1 MPGLMTQLEIGPL
14 TLRNRIV
21 MPPMANNKAT
31 HDGDVTE
38 QLIQHYL
45 KFASFLGL
53 LIVEHAYVSRA
64 GRLHPNQLAISD
76 MANGP
81 GLTRLVAAL
90 RQTRV
95 PAAIQITHGGGRTA
109 EEATGAPP
117 LGPSA
122 LLQPRAKE
130 AARELTEGQMTSIR
144 RSFGDAARR
153 AKRARFDAVEIHGAH
168 GYLLNQFFSPL
179 TNQRTDQY
187 GGSREARLRYPLEV
201 VATVR
206 GAVGPDYPILY
217 RLGADDLMPGGL
229 TIDDAAWAAPRLVEA
244 GVDMLDLSGGIG
256 GSQPPGDDREGYFDY
271 LGRAVKAVVDIPVMV
286 TGGIKSPAV
295 ADRLVREGSADL
307 VGVGRALLADPRWA
321 EKAVAKLGAELDHP
335 GGDGPA

>member
-45 KFASFLGL
+45 KFASSLGL

-95 PAAIQITHGGGRTA
+95 PAAIQITHAGGRTT

-117 LGPSA
+117 FGPSA

-130 AARELTEGQMTSIR
+130 AARELTGGQMTSIR

-153 AKRARFDAVEIHGAH
+153 AKRAGFDAVEIHGAH

-229 TIDDAAWAAPRLVEA
+229 TADDAAWAAPRLVEA

-256 GSQPPGDDREGYFDY
+256 GSQPPGGDREGYFDY
-271 LGRAVKAVVDIPVMV
+271 LGQAVKAVVDIPVMV
-286 TGGIKSPAV
+286 TGGIKSPAE
-295 ADRLVREGSADL
+295 ADRLVREGWADL

-321 EKAVAKLGAELDHP
+321 EKAVAELGAELDHP
-335 GGDGPA
+335 GGGGPV